1 MFWDL
6 FQHYQIGQLDE
17 RLARVQADAATQAG
31 NVVAAR
37 MVDERVDRLVLMCHA
52 LFELVQQATG
62 ITEEQLK
69 AKVLELD
76 LRDGTADGRIAPKPK
91 RCPKCDAM
99 ISPKFGRCLF
109 CGQEDPAAP
118 VAS

>member
-6 FQHYQIGQLDE
+6 FQQYQIGQLDE
-17 RLARVQADAATQAG
+17 QLAMARSDAAAQGGT
-31 NVVAAR
+31 R
-37 MVDERVDRLVLMCHA
+37 MATRAVDERVDRLVLMCHA
-52 LFELVQQATG
+52 LFELVQESTG

-69 AKVLELD
+69 AKIVEVD
-76 LRDGTADGRIAPKPK
+76 MRDGTADGRLAPKPR

-109 CGQEDPAAP
+109 CGQQDPAAP
-118 VAS
+118 VVR